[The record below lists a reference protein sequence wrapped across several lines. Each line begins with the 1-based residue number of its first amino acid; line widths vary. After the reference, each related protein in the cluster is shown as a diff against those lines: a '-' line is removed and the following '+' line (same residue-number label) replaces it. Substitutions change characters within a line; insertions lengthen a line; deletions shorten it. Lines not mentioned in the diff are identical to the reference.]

1 MQKSPSFGLFTI
13 LFFSILT
20 TFTNPVYIILHG
32 TWAAE
37 TSWYTPGGDFFDAL
51 EKTVKKQNGSA
62 VSFRWSGANSIQE
75 RNKAAQS
82 LAKLI
87 ETYNSDNTDIIVIGH
102 SHGGTVALLAS
113 HMLSNNRIAILYTLG
128 TPINK
133 TIYPHMDAIDF
144 CYNLFSFED
153 LIQPAL
159 GMFGR
164 EHAPHERIANIR
176 IFINGKE
183 PGHSDMHHELLGT
196 WLPEL
201 HTLVTHYGIKLSEPG
216 VIYLD
221 DTKAPVYMLD
231 TTRKELLERDHQ
243 LSLLILNSLRKSF
256 EIGSKTPL
264 TNR

>member
-1 MQKSPSFGLFTI
+1 MLKYLAFTSFTL
-13 LFFSILT
+13 LFFSILA
-20 TFTNPVYIILHG
+20 TFPHPVYIILHG
-32 TWAAE
+32 TWGAE
-37 TSWYTPGGDFFDAL
+37 TSWHIPNGDFFDAL
-51 EKTVKKQNGSA
+51 EKTAKKQNGSV

-75 RNKAAQS
+75 RNKAAQN

-87 ETYNSDNTDIIVIGH
+87 ETYNDSIDIIIVGH

-113 HMLSNNRIAILYTLG
+113 QLTQKKITLLYTLG

-133 TIYPHMDAIDF
+133 AIYPNMDTIHY

-153 LIQPAL
+153 LIQPVL

-183 PGHSDMHHELLGT
+183 PGHSDMHHKLIGA

-201 HTLVTHYGIKLSEPG
+201 HALVTNTGAKLSEPG
-216 VIYLD
+216 VIYFD
-221 DTKAPVYMLD
+221 DTKAPVYILD
-231 TTRKELLERDHQ
+231 TTRKELLERDYQ

-264 TNR
+264 TKR

>member
-1 MQKSPSFGLFTI
+1 MFKTI
-13 LFFSILT
+13 ALFF
-20 TFTNPVYIILHG
+20 TFFFTQFCITQSVYIVLHG
-32 TWAAE
+32 TWGAE
-37 TSWYTPGGDFFDAL
+37 TSWYTPNGDFFDAL
-51 EKTVKKQNGSA
+51 EKTAKQQTNSV
-62 VSFRWSGANSIQE
+62 VSFRWSGANSIHE
-75 RNKAAQS
+75 RNKAAQG

-87 ETYNSDNTDIIVIGH
+87 ETYDNDNTDIIVVGH

-113 HMLSNNRIAILYTLG
+113 HLLSNNTITILYTLG

-133 TIYPHMDAIDF
+133 AIYPNMDTIGH

-153 LIQPAL
+153 LIQPVL
-159 GMFGR
+159 GMFAR

-176 IFINGKE
+176 IYINGKE
-183 PGHSDMHHELLGT
+183 PGHSDMHHKLVGE
-196 WLPEL
+196 WLPNL
-201 HTLVTHYGIKLSEPG
+201 HDLITNTGTKLSEPG
-216 VIYLD
+216 VIYFD
-221 DTKAPVYMLD
+221 DTKAPVYILD

>member
-1 MQKSPSFGLFTI
+1 MQTLLLLLLFSCQ
-13 LFFSILT
+13 LYS
-20 TFTNPVYIILHG
+20 NPVYIVLHG
-32 TWAAE
+32 TWGAE
-37 TSWYTPGGDFFDAL
+37 TSWYIPNGDFFDAL
-51 EKTVKKQNGSA
+51 EETAKKQNGSV
-62 VSFRWSGANSIQE
+62 VSLRWSGANSIQE

-87 ETYNSDNTDIIVIGH
+87 ETYNNNDNTKIIVVGH

-113 HMLSNNRIAILYTLG
+113 HLLNKNTIAILYTLG

-133 TIYPHMDAIDF
+133 AIYPNMDTIDF

-153 LIQPAL
+153 LIQPVL

-183 PGHSDMHHELLGT
+183 PGHSDMHHELVGA

-201 HTLVTHYGIKLSEPG
+201 HSLVSNCGTKLSEPG
-216 VIYLD
+216 VIYFD

-231 TTRKELLERDHQ
+231 TTRKELLERDYQ
-243 LSLLILNSLRKSF
+243 LSLLMLNSLRKSF